1 MRSFGWVLPKRKLG
15 HGHTCQEQKEDG
27 HLQVK
32 VRGLWRN
39 QPCPHRELGLV
50 TFRTGG
56 GENKCPLLEPPSVWY
71 FVMAALE
78 NWYPNIQIYRV
89 ARTGR
94 RGRKGSECSG
104 STLAILAH
112 QLVTEHPPGAKSC
125 HSRQEFSSE
134 QMHTF
139 PALQTLTAYQ
149 STLQG
154 GSLKMPTSTPCIR
167 VPGCHLLP

>member
-1 MRSFGWVLPKRKLG
+1 MGPSKEEIGTRTHVPGTEGRWPSTSQSERPLKKPTLPTPSEL
-15 HGHTCQEQKEDG
+15 
-27 HLQVK
+27 
-32 VRGLWRN
+32 RG
-39 QPCPHRELGLV
+39 GA
-50 TFRTGG
+50 
-56 GENKCPLLEPPSVWY
+56 ENKCPLLEPPSVWY